1 MNSFCIVR
9 YAWVIFSAAK
19 IYSFVSGMVHWRN
32 NPSLKL
38 NLDIQSEELLRISK
52 NILKDVWSHILERET
67 EILVSF
73 PFSALLATIS
83 PSTTHLYP
91 VSKIE
96 EGSKNYG
103 PGSLTHSSIGNSIGN
118 IFSYTGLRI
127 KGLNLIF
134 F

>member
-1 MNSFCIVR
+1 M
-9 YAWVIFSAAK
+9 
-19 IYSFVSGMVHWRN
+19 
-32 NPSLKL
+32 
-38 NLDIQSEELLRISK
+38 
-52 NILKDVWSHILERET
+52 KDVWSHILERET

-83 PSTTHLYP
+83 PSTTHLYT

-96 EGSKNYG
+96 GSNNYG
-103 PGSLTHSSIGNSIGN
+103 PGSLTHSSISNIIGN

-134 F
+134 FLFSSTLFYRSCAVTFGLLIKLHDVN